1 MVGKCRG
8 AEGGKW
14 RERLGTGQQN
24 RGLVTAVGVAVMRSR
39 YAQLFR
45 ACSQV
50 QKGGVPTCLD
60 LVAVAISADTRTW
73 GQQNFFLSTRYK
85 TAIRHSAQC
94 AAENSHTHGKG

>member
-1 MVGKCRG
+1 MARGAGYGATKQGASDSGGGCRG
-8 AEGGKW
+8 V
-14 RERLGTGQQN
+14 LLPCST
-24 RGLVTAVGVAVMRSR
+24 V
-39 YAQLFR
+39 R

-60 LVAVAISADTRTW
+60 LVAVTISADTRTW

>member
-1 MVGKCRG
+1 MARG
-8 AEGGKW
+8 ARYGATKQG
-14 RERLGTGQQN
+14 
-24 RGLVTAVGVAVMRSR
+24 GLVTVAGVAGVCSCHV
-39 YAQLFR
+39 QLFR

-60 LVAVAISADTRTW
+60 LVAVTISADTRTC

-94 AAENSHTHGKG
+94 AAENSHTHSKG